1 VPGEIL
7 PDHQGRLTSGGA
19 GAERRHA
26 IIGRFRGT
34 VGDSAGGIRGRGG
47 RMRITERVVGSV
59 TVLDLSGKL
68 ALDDGNGLLKDKI
81 HSLLN
86 QGRMQ
91 IALNLAEVTYV
102 DSAGLGELVASQGTV
117 TKNGG
122 QVKVFNL
129 TKRVSDLLTITK
141 VLTVFDTYNSEAEA
155 LAAFQ
160 PSAT

>member
-1 VPGEIL
+1 
-7 PDHQGRLTSGGA
+7 
-19 GAERRHA
+19 
-26 IIGRFRGT
+26 
-34 VGDSAGGIRGRGG
+34 
-47 RMRITERVVGSV
+47 MRITERVVGSV

-68 ALDDGNGLLKDKI
+68 ALDDGNGLLKDKV

-102 DSAGLGELVASQGTV
+102 DSAGLGELVAAQGTV

-122 QVKVFNL
+122 QIKVFNL